1 MRRVFNGLFA
11 IVIAG
16 AGIAT
21 SCKDNYE
28 DVLASIGD
36 QNRNEEGNPV
46 SGLLV
51 QGTYNPVFGSFALP
65 VGIQSNML
73 MAYAGWSVTDVTFP
87 EDGVLIERTKSQ
99 PSGRS
104 MDFLTTDDLRILRQ
118 GENFD
123 QLQIRQGDFLFEQGE
138 GNAGKVY
145 VTINPNTVDFTGE
158 TLALVNSRDEEAAVI
173 LSELRRSEDL
183 LGFGHT
189 RADNGFYE
197 ATATIPSEEAALAS
211 LIKAEDLSPA
221 VSQAILGL
229 YGNGGGTLSTLS
241 RAIYDQF
248 DGITPAYALKA
259 SWTAPDSDDNDVT
272 HSVYS
277 QYSLAA
283 TCLQPLS
290 YRSFSKE
297 EVPLLPV
304 ITPLSGFEF
313 DITKLTFDLDFPAV
327 EIDGV
332 TIDFQLDSVSV
343 DVSGNIE
350 VTITVP
356 DIEDNHDG
364 TYTITTKNVNVIIK
378 PEDLEGFLSEVEES
392 LNATISGWNDELQ
405 KQLEDAVNKLADQ
418 VQSEVND
425 KLASIQG
432 QVNEQ
437 IGDLL
442 EDIKAELE
450 GSLNSTIDQINEYID
465 IYNSVAERLNSMLNI
480 SSYLQPTLLYQAN
493 DGDYYQLSNSPFLPT
508 RFVIEDGDA
517 VTLLP
522 TSFTGEIAVPAYRK
536 FIGVTDVWKTDDPSV
551 SAQLGDAACLQ
562 LAKDANSQYLMC
574 TPVEGNVRRVPLKAA
589 GKGYSFEIVYT
600 ALDYSGV
607 TSTGKYYLSFE

>member
-1 MRRVFNGLFA
+1 MRRVFNVLFA
-11 IVIAG
+11 IVIAC

-28 DVLASIGD
+28 DIIASIGD

-73 MAYAGWSVTDVTFP
+73 MAYAGWSEADVKFP
-87 EDGVLIERTKSQ
+87 DDGVLIEMTKS
-99 PSGRS
+99 PVAGKSI
-104 MDFLTTDDLRILRQ
+104 DFLTSDDLRILRQ

-123 QLQIRQGDFLFEQGE
+123 QIQVKQGEFLFDMSE

-145 VTINPNTVDFTGE
+145 VTINPNTVDFTGK
-158 TLALVNSRDEEAAVI
+158 TLSLVNSRDEESVVK
-173 LSELRRSEDL
+173 LSELKKSEDL
-183 LGFGHT
+183 LGFGQT

-197 ATATIPSEEAALAS
+197 ATASILSEEDARAALV
-211 LIKAEDLSPA
+211 KADELSPI
-221 VSQAILGL
+221 VSQALMGL
-229 YGNGGGTLSTLS
+229 YANGGGNLSTLS
-241 RAIYDQF
+241 RAVSGQF
-248 DGITPAYALKA
+248 EGITPAYALKA
-259 SWTAPDSDDNDVT
+259 SWTDPGDEVT

-277 QYSLAA
+277 NYSLAA
-283 TCLQPLS
+283 TCFQPLS

-313 DITKLTFDLDFPAV
+313 DITKFTFDLDFPAV

-332 TIDFQLDSVSV
+332 TIDFQLDAVSV

-356 DIEDNHDG
+356 DVIDHHDG
-364 TYTITTKNVNVIIK
+364 TYEIATKDVDVIIK

-432 QVNEQ
+432 QVNDE

-442 EDIKAELE
+442 EDIKTELE

-465 IYNSVAERLNSMLNI
+465 IYNSVAERLNGLLDMN
-480 SSYLQPTLLYQAN
+480 SYLHPTILYQGA
-493 DGDYYQLSNSPFLPT
+493 DGNYYQLSNFYGMPTPFAL
-508 RFVIEDGDA
+508 DGGNV

-522 TSFTGEIAVPAYRK
+522 TSYTGEIAAPAYRK

-551 SAQLGDAACLQ
+551 SAQLGDAACLK

-574 TPVEGNVRRVPLKAA
+574 TPVDGNVRRVPLKLT
-589 GKGYSFEIVYT
+589 GKGYTYEIVYT
-600 ALDYSGV
+600 SLDYSGMTL
-607 TSTGKYYLSFE
+607 TSKFYISVN